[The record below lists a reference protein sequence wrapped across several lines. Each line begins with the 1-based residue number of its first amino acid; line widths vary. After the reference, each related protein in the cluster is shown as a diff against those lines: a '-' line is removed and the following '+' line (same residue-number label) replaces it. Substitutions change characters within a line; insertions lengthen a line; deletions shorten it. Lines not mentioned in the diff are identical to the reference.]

1 MGNETVPLWT
11 TNNDTKALESAIHDL
26 ALGERDALGEIYSI
40 SRISVYG
47 FALSILKNTHD
58 AEDVMQETFVKVYTE
73 ADKYAPEGKPM
84 AWILTITK
92 NLCLQRLRH
101 TRRFS
106 TVEEDFER
114 HESGGAEQDDV
125 LDGVVLMEAM
135 RILSD
140 EERQIVIL
148 HAVSG
153 AKHREIADIMGMPLA
168 TVLSKYHRA
177 MKKLRKRM
185 QGEE

>member
-1 MGNETVPLWT
+1 MEKETAPLWAT
-11 TNNDTKALESAIHDL
+11 ANHTKALESAIERL
-26 ALGERDALGEIYSI
+26 ALGEREALGEIYSI
-40 SRISVYG
+40 CRISVYG
-47 FALSILKNTHD
+47 FALSILKNTPD
-58 AEDVMQETFVKVYTE
+58 AEDVTQETFVKIYTE

-92 NLCLQRLRH
+92 NLCLQRFRQ
-101 TRRFS
+101 TRRIS
-106 TVEEDFER
+106 QAEEDFER
-114 HESGGAEQDDV
+114 HEGGASDVDEV

-153 AKHREIADIMGMPLA
+153 VKHREIAKIMEMPLP
-168 TVLSKYHRA
+168 TVLSKYNRA
-177 MKKLRKRM
+177 MKKLKKKM